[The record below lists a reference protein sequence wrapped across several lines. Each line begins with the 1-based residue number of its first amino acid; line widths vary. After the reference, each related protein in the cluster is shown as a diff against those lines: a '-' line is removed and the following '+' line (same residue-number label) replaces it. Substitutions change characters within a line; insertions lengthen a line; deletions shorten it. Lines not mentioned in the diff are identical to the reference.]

1 MTGIK
6 LTAERLRT
14 LLHGCFREACVER
27 RGSRFCQP
35 GMIPGIL
42 LPTSQGFVIS
52 LLGNQ
57 WVSSL
62 GLPVLDLRRMLLLL
76 LL

>member
-27 RGSRFCQP
+27 RGSRFCQ
-35 GMIPGIL
+35 PGIL

>member
-14 LLHGCFREACVER
+14 LLRFREACVER
-27 RGSRFCQP
+27 RGSRFCP
-35 GMIPGIL
+35 GFQPGIL
-42 LPTSQGFVIS
+42 LPTSQDFVIS

>member
-1 MTGIK
+1 M
-6 LTAERLRT
+6 
-14 LLHGCFREACVER
+14 ER
-27 RGSRFCQP
+27 RGSRFCQ
-35 GMIPGIL
+35 PGIL

>member
-27 RGSRFCQP
+27 RGSRFSAK
-35 GMIPGIL
+35 PGIL

>member
-1 MTGIK
+1 MV
-6 LTAERLRT
+6 A
-14 LLHGCFREACVER
+14 FER
-27 RGSRFCQP
+27 RVVTFLP
-35 GMIPGIL
+35 GIQTGIL

>member
-35 GMIPGIL
+35 AGFL

>member
-14 LLHGCFREACVER
+14 LLHGCFREAC
-27 RGSRFCQP
+27 GAAPRFCQ
-35 GMIPGIL
+35 PGIL

>member
-35 GMIPGIL
+35 GIL

-52 LLGNQ
+52 LLDNQ

>member
-35 GMIPGIL
+35 GIL

-52 LLGNQ
+52 LEFLLGNQ

>member
-14 LLHGCFREACVER
+14 LLHGCFREAYVAR
-27 RGSRFCQP
+27 RGSRFCQ
-35 GMIPGIL
+35 PGIL

-62 GLPVLDLRRMLLLL
+62 WLPVLDLRRMLLLL

>member
-1 MTGIK
+1 
-6 LTAERLRT
+6 
-14 LLHGCFREACVER
+14 
-27 RGSRFCQP
+27 
-35 GMIPGIL
+35 MIPGIL

-76 LL
+76 LLWNTQRALWCCSTQRARPPDPQARGPGPLSL

>member
-14 LLHGCFREACVER
+14 LLHGCFREACGAARVT
-27 RGSRFCQP
+27 
-35 GMIPGIL
+35 L
-42 LPTSQGFVIS
+42 LPAWNPAADLAGFRHLFIR
-52 LLGNQ
+52 GNL

>member
-14 LLHGCFREACVER
+14 LLHGCFREACGAARVTLAAKLQ
-27 RGSRFCQP
+27 S
-35 GMIPGIL
+35 
-42 LPTSQGFVIS
+42 SYS